1 MKGLFPEWG
10 IGHWCRLFG
19 RSRQAYYKH
28 QNRSRNQENQE
39 LSLLADVLMIR
50 RRHPSM
56 GTGKLRHLLEEHPAM
71 IGRDRFYELLS
82 RHDLLIRKRKKN
94 RYTTQSNHI
103 YKKYSNRIKGVTP
116 RRTHQIWVSDI
127 TYVKVGQ
134 KDYYLS
140 LVTDAFSRKVVGYTF
155 ARSLD
160 AKHSISALKMAL
172 DNEGRPSIHHSD
184 RGIQYCC
191 YPYTTLLKKYGVTI
205 SMSRKGDPLENAIAE
220 RINGIIKN
228 EYLKHR
234 TLTQEN
240 YQEQIKEVIELYNQ
254 ERPHLSWNMKTPNEV
269 HLSENNPLTTQIRNK
284 YKVSTIVS
292 NYM

>member
-1 MKGLFPEWG
+1 M
-10 IGHWCRLFG
+10 FG

-28 QNRSRNQENQE
+28 QNKSREQENNE
-39 LSLLADVLMIR
+39 LRLLADVLMIR

-56 GTGKLRHLLEEHPAM
+56 GTKKLRYLLKEHPFM
-71 IGRDRFYELLS
+71 IGRDRLYELLS
-82 RHDLLIRKRKKN
+82 RHDLLIRKRKRY

-103 YKKYSNRIKGVTP
+103 YKKYPNRIKGMVP
-116 RRTHQIWVSDI
+116 KSTHQIWVSDI
-127 TYVKVGQ
+127 TYIKVSDY
-134 KDYYLS
+134 DYYLS
-140 LVTDAFSRKVVGYTF
+140 LITDAYSRKIVGYTL

-160 AKHSISALKMAL
+160 AKHSIHALKMAL
-172 DNEGRPSIHHSD
+172 EKEGNPKIHHSD

-191 YPYTTLLKKYGVTI
+191 HPFTEILQGLGIEI

-234 TLTQEN
+234 KLTPEN
-240 YQEQIKEVIELYNQ
+240 NQQQIKEVIELYNQ

-269 HLSENNPLTTQIRNK
+269 HLSKNNSLTTQIRNK
-284 YKVSTIVS
+284 NKVTTIHS
-292 NYM
+292 N

>member
-1 MKGLFPEWG
+1 MG
-10 IGHWCRLFG
+10 IGYWCRLFG

-28 QNRSRNQENQE
+28 QNKSREQENNE
-39 LSLLADVLMIR
+39 LRLLADILMIR

-56 GTGKLRHLLEEHPAM
+56 GTKKLKYLLKEHPFM
-71 IGRDRFYELLS
+71 IGRDRLYELLS
-82 RHDLLIRKRKKN
+82 RHDLLIRKRKRY

-103 YKKYSNRIKGVTP
+103 YKKYPNRIKGMIP
-116 RRTHQIWVSDI
+116 KSTHQIWVSDI
-127 TYVKVGQ
+127 TYVKVSEH
-134 KDYYLS
+134 DYYLS
-140 LVTDAFSRKVVGYTF
+140 LITDAYSRKVVGYTL

-160 AKHSISALKMAL
+160 AKHSINALKMAL
-172 DNEGRPSIHHSD
+172 EKEGNPKIHHSD

-191 YPYTTLLKKYGVTI
+191 HPFTEILQELGIEI

-234 TLTQEN
+234 KLTVEN
-240 YQEQIKEVIELYNQ
+240 NQQQIKEVIELYNQ

-269 HLSENNPLTTQIRNK
+269 HLSKNNSLTTQIRNTN
-284 YKVSTIVS
+284 KVTTINS
-292 NYM
+292 N